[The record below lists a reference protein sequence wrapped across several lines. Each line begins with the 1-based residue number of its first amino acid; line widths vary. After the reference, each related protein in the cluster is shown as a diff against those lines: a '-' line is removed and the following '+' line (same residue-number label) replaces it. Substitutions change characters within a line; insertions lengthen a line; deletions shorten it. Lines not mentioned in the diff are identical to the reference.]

1 MNSPNRVIGFVN
13 AAHFIDHYSMLIFAA
28 AVIVMGPALGMAYSE
43 LLPYATPGFVAF
55 GAGSLLTGW
64 LGDRWSRRHMM
75 VIFFAGIGASMIAVG
90 LVQTPLQ
97 LGAALLAI
105 GLFASIYHPVGTA
118 MIVSYADRL
127 GREMGLNGVWGNL
140 GVASS
145 ALVTGV
151 VGQYLG
157 WRFAFIIPGIVT
169 VLIGAAFALSV
180 VHEDRTSSRQ
190 AAAQA
195 RVARNDMW
203 RVFVALLI
211 VVLAV
216 STTFNAV
223 TVALPK
229 LFAERLSDLTKSP
242 ALLGVIAACVYVFG
256 AMTQYTIGKLIDR
269 YSLKTVMLPLSF
281 MLAPFLYLA
290 ATLSNLPLILASIGI
305 VMGAFGQVTVNDAMV
320 GKYTAEEWRRVIEVN
335 LTAPFLMT
343 KTVLPAMRAQHY
355 GRIINISSSAGRMV
369 STLGGAHYTA
379 SKAGL
384 LGLTRA
390 AAKELG
396 KFGITVNAICPGMID
411 TELTREHA
419 SDELLERLA
428 ASYPV
433 PRLGTA
439 VEVADLICYAASEAA
454 GYITGA
460 SFDINGGDLMM

>member
-1 MNSPNRVIGFVN
+1 MNSPSRVIGFVN

-43 LLPYATPGFVAF
+43 LLPYATPGFIAF

-75 VIFFAGIGASMIAVG
+75 VIFFAGIGVSMIAVG
-90 LVQTPLQ
+90 FVQTPLQ
-97 LGAALLAI
+97 LGVALLSI

-151 VGQYLG
+151 IGQYLG
-157 WRFAFIIPGIVT
+157 WRWAFIIPGIVT
-169 VLIGAAFALSV
+169 ILVGLAFALTV
-180 VHEDRTSSRQ
+180 VHESRVGTTQ

-195 RVARNDMW
+195 RVAKQDMW
-203 RVFVALLI
+203 RVILALFI
-211 VVLAV
+211 VVIAI

-229 LFAERLSDLTKSP
+229 LFAERLADLTRSP

-256 AMTQYTIGKLIDR
+256 AMTQYTIGRLLDR
-269 YSLKTVMLPLSF
+269 YSLKTVALPLSF

-290 ATLSNLPLILASIGI
+290 ATLSNLPLILVSIGI

-320 GKYTAEEWRRVIEVN
+320 GKYTNEEWRSRAYAVRYFIGF
-335 LTAPFLMT
+335 TA
-343 KTVLPAMRAQHY
+343 
-355 GRIINISSSAGRMV
+355 AGASVGLVAWLYER
-369 STLGGAHYTA
+369 GGFVTMLHAF
-379 SKAGL
+379 AGL
-384 LGLTRA
+384 CLLAIA
-390 AAKELG
+390 AAIIL
-396 KFGITVNAICPGMID
+396 P
-411 TELTREHA
+411 REIKTT
-419 SDELLERLA
+419 A
-428 ASYPV
+428 AQ
-433 PRLGTA
+433 A
-439 VEVADLICYAASEAA
+439 
-454 GYITGA
+454 
-460 SFDINGGDLMM
+460 N

>member
-1 MNSPNRVIGFVN
+1 MNSPSRVIGFVN

-75 VIFFAGIGASMIAVG
+75 VIFFVGIGTSMIAVG
-90 LVQTPLQ
+90 LVQTRIQ
-97 LGAALLAI
+97 LGAALLSI

-118 MIVSYADRL
+118 IIVSYADKL

-151 VGQYLG
+151 IGQYLG
-157 WRFAFIIPGIVT
+157 WRWAFIIPGIAT
-169 VLIGAAFALSV
+169 VAIGAAFAWTV
-180 VHEDRTSSRQ
+180 IHENRSGLKQ

-195 RVARNDMW
+195 RVAKNDMW
-203 RVFVALLI
+203 RVILALLI
-211 VVLAV
+211 VVIAV

-229 LFAERLSDLTKSP
+229 LFAERLANLTSSP

-281 MLAPFLYLA
+281 LLAPFLYLA
-290 ATLSNLPLILASIGI
+290 ATLSNLPLIVAAIGI

-320 GKYTAEEWRRVIEVN
+320 GKYTSEEWRS
-335 LTAPFLMT
+335 
-343 KTVLPAMRAQHY
+343 RAY
-355 GRIINISSSAGRMV
+355 
-369 STLGGAHYTA
+369 
-379 SKAGL
+379 
-384 LGLTRA
+384 
-390 AAKELG
+390 
-396 KFGITVNAICPGMID
+396 
-411 TELTREHA
+411 
-419 SDELLERLA
+419 
-428 ASYPV
+428 
-433 PRLGTA
+433 A
-439 VEVADLICYAASEAA
+439 VRYFVGFTAA
-454 GYITGA
+454 GASVGLVAWLYQQGGFVTMLHAFGA
-460 SFDINGGDLMM
+460 LCLLVIVAAVILPHEVKVEASGAN